1 MFDVLILQS
10 PPSALK
16 GHIYPRQSWKRS
28 IQSRRGQFKSMAVFP
43 AGSGETYLL
52 CVSTLHTVKSFRWMH
67 GIKYVVYIFIFI
79 FFSAWF
85 PQLWKTASVQEGVCK
100 KYYQVFEVFY
110 KVWSFTN
117 ETFFTYLSIIY
128 NRCCDPYLKDVT
140 SHAIKSVVMK
150 KIYHRPSYFC
160 NTFNLET
167 NFQVNMTWWYYVSTV
182 HCLSGLFCKSWR
194 RCNTWFDS
202 RHHFQQCQHFKVIEN
217 CTKN

>member
-1 MFDVLILQS
+1 MVLVACWVNMSCLWWWCSSLGSITCWTMILKMFDVLILQS

-16 GHIYPRQSWKRS
+16 DHIYPRESWKRS

-110 KVWSFTN
+110 KAWSFTN
-117 ETFFTYLSIIY
+117 ETFL
-128 NRCCDPYLKDVT
+128 V
-140 SHAIKSVVMK
+140 
-150 KIYHRPSYFC
+150 
-160 NTFNLET
+160 
-167 NFQVNMTWWYYVSTV
+167 
-182 HCLSGLFCKSWR
+182 LSGGKG
-194 RCNTWFDS
+194 
-202 RHHFQQCQHFKVIEN
+202 
-217 CTKN
+217 